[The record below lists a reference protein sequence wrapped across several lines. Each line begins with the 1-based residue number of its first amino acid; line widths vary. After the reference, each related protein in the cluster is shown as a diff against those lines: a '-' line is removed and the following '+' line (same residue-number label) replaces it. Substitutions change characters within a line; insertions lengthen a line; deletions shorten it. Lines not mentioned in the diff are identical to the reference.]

1 LDAKVEKVASGFFN
15 ISGGAV
21 DASGDVYFVDAHR
34 QTIYCWSAAT
44 RQLSKVRDN
53 PLDPVQLFFDRAG
66 DLIVISYAGKGIVYS
81 FRPDAQGDDIT
92 ILKAASAVSRPGI
105 TPVLP
110 VDYWRNENDFLED
123 ISAKRLYQFVSPDG
137 TAFFPAGEDFVSGEL
152 YYGSK
157 FNDTLRAFGLAPAV
171 AGQPYYISDESG
183 EKTYVG
189 AVGVDGAISNL
200 KLFTEQGGESVTVD
214 AKGNVYIAAGQVFVY
229 SPSGD
234 LIDTIEIPERPS
246 QLLFGGSDGKTL
258 FVLAR
263 SSLYSVRTIY
273 KGR

>member
-1 LDAKVEKVASGFFN
+1 
-15 ISGGAV
+15 
-21 DASGDVYFVDAHR
+21 
-34 QTIYCWSAAT
+34 
-44 RQLSKVRDN
+44 
-53 PLDPVQLFFDRAG
+53 
-66 DLIVISYAGKGIVYS
+66 
-81 FRPDAQGDDIT
+81 
-92 ILKAASAVSRPGI
+92 
-105 TPVLP
+105 
-110 VDYWRNENDFLED
+110 
-123 ISAKRLYQFVSPDG
+123 
-137 TAFFPAGEDFVSGEL
+137 VSGEL

-200 KLFTEQGGESVTVD
+200 KLFAEQGGESVTVD